1 FTSDL
6 VNRRGLITPP
16 NYQINEGTSL
26 EPCFKR
32 ALQCDF
38 ECYMTE
44 QLIPMWRA
52 RYDGGS
58 LTQLVNQVSLYKLQD
73 YLHDSPKIA
82 VM

>member
-1 FTSDL
+1 
-6 VNRRGLITPP
+6 
-16 NYQINEGTSL
+16 
-26 EPCFKR
+26 
-32 ALQCDF
+32 
-38 ECYMTE
+38 MTE

-82 VM
+82 VMHNADDVILGPGDLGFSPDLRRTPDRLSHGGHCGNP

>member
-1 FTSDL
+1 
-6 VNRRGLITPP
+6 
-16 NYQINEGTSL
+16 
-26 EPCFKR
+26 
-32 ALQCDF
+32 
-38 ECYMTE
+38 MTE

-82 VM
+82 VMHNADDVIPARATSASSAGPSANA